1 MGIFSIPV
9 QEKTYQFGERKKLRD
24 QEICNVF
31 RTRKHGSYLLAPW
44 LLKTQQTSCLTLLV
58 FADQELKGVTSAL
71 KVLTSDEAAATFKS
85 VGGSQMD
92 SEADVLIWWQ
102 TYDAIFEYSLRV
114 GLRKVRMEDHDE
126 SEDYTG
132 IMT

>member
-1 MGIFSIPV
+1 M
-9 QEKTYQFGERKKLRD
+9 
-24 QEICNVF
+24 
-31 RTRKHGSYLLAPW
+31 
-44 LLKTQQTSCLTLLV
+44 V

-92 SEADVLIWWQ
+92 SESEVSIWWQ
-102 TYDAIFEYSLRV
+102 TYDAIFECSLGV
-114 GLRKVRMEDHDE
+114 GLHKARMEDHDE
-126 SEDYTG
+126 SEGYTG